1 MPGWFTFPFKALS
14 RTKPASRAMAEA
26 SESLVHSSAKVAEKA
41 SKLAAK
47 GDAAGAA
54 KLLEQAS
61 KTAQEGKAL
70 ANTSTLSEAE
80 KLAKL
85 KRYGIIGAAGFLGYE
100 KIVEGH
106 GVVSTTAGMLLD
118 TPEEGQGYVSKQWET
133 FVGKHNAKKGL
144 AEFGVDAFLGDGSYQ
159 YAVDTVSDKYHGIN
173 ECLSGFFARPGENVP
188 MPYPAQQGYD
198 PQYYLAVNNPNAD
211 IKQGGFLSRWN
222 AATKDINYNLPEWFN
237 KLTGANANFKNM
249 AEAIVGVALAFSP
262 FGKLAKF
269 GGILL
274 GAKGFSSMF
283 NGQQQQQYVTATQQ
297 LQMINSAIANGQQV
311 NITQQQYNAL
321 VAAAMREQGYVI
333 PQQQYVPLIAGG
345 GYENDY
351 DEQQVVRRGRGLT

>member
-1 MPGWFTFPFKALS
+1 MPGWFTYPFKALS
-14 RTKPASRAMAEA
+14 RTKPASRAIAEA
-26 SESLVHSSAKVAEKA
+26 SESLMQSSAKMAEKA
-41 SKLAAK
+41 GELASK
-47 GDAAGAA
+47 DAAGAA

-61 KTAQEGKAL
+61 KTVQEGKAL
-70 ANTSTLSEAE
+70 LNTETISEAE

-106 GVVSTTAGMLLD
+106 GIVSSTAGMLLD
-118 TPEEGQGYVSKQWET
+118 TPEEGQGYLSKQWET
-133 FVGKHNAKKGL
+133 FVGKHNAKKGF
-144 AEFGVDAFLGDGSYQ
+144 AEFGVDAFLGDGAYQ
-159 YAVDTVSDKYHGIN
+159 HAADTVSDKFHGISDT
-173 ECLSGFFARPGENVP
+173 LSGFFVREGETVP
-188 MPYPAQQGYD
+188 MPYPAQQYYD
-198 PQYYLAVNNPNAD
+198 PQYYLAATNPNAN
-211 IKQGGFLSRWN
+211 INQGGFLSRWN

-283 NGQQQQQYVTATQQ
+283 SGQKQQQYVTATQQ
-297 LQMINSAIANGQQV
+297 LQMINTAIANGQQV

-321 VAAAMREQGYVI
+321 VAAAMREQGYTV

-345 GYENDY
+345 GYQNDY

>member
-14 RTKPASRAMAEA
+14 KAKPASRAMAEA
-26 SESLVHSSAKVAEKA
+26 SESLVQSSAKVAEKA

-80 KLAKL
+80 KLSKL

-100 KIVEGH
+100 KLIEGH
-106 GVVSTTAGMLLD
+106 GVVSSTTGLLLD
-118 TPEEGQGYVSKQWET
+118 TPEEGQGYINKQWET

-159 YAVDTVSDKYHGIN
+159 YAVDTVSDKYHGIT

-198 PQYYLAVNNPNAD
+198 PQYYMATNNPNAQVN
-211 IKQGGFLSRWN
+211 QGGFLSRWG
-222 AATKDINYNLPEWFN
+222 AATQGFDLPNYMSQVTGGHMTYTNL
-237 KLTGANANFKNM
+237 AQ
-249 AEAIVGVALAFSP
+249 AIVGTFLTFGP
-262 FGKLAKF
+262 FGKLAKL
-269 GGILL
+269 GGLLL
-274 GAKGFSSMF
+274 GF
-283 NGQQQQQYVTATQQ
+283 NGYRDMFQGQGQGVAVQQNYDQNNGLNRQQ
-297 LQMINSAIANGQQV
+297 LFEAI
-311 NITQQQYNAL
+311 I
-321 VAAAMREQGYVI
+321 
-333 PQQQYVPLIAGG
+333 
-345 GYENDY
+345 
-351 DEQQVVRRGRGLT
+351 EQQREREETIHRNRGLMV